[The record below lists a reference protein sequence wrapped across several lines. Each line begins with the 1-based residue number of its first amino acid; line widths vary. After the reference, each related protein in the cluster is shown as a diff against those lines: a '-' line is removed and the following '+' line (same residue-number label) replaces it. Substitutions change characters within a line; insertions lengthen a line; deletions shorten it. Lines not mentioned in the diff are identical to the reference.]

1 MWKLVWNQ
9 QCATI
14 CDSKYSV
21 CLCNCHHMRGS
32 SVKMMNN
39 KRINYFS
46 PVPPREKPH
55 MEFSVNELN
64 SQMFQHLVDPFGICQ
79 GRMHYRGGPYM
90 LFPLFLCAH
99 LGTSKV

>member
-1 MWKLVWNQ
+1 MWKLLWNQ

-21 CLCNCHHMRGS
+21 CLCNCHRMRGS